1 MSTISSYILR
11 QTMGP
16 LLAAVGIALLVL
28 LTERMLRLLDMAL
41 DTGSGLTLLLKML
54 AFLVP
59 HYMALALPAA
69 FFLGDLLAFS
79 PLHQNSALDS
89 LDSAGIGLPRLL
101 SPRLLPARVPHASL
115 AV

>member
-28 LTERMLRLLDMAL
+28 LTERMLRLLDMVL
-41 DTGSGLTLLLKML
+41 DSGRGLTLLLQML

-59 HYMALALPAA
+59 HSLALALPAA
-69 FFLGDLLAFS
+69 FFLDMCLAFS
-79 PLHQNSALDS
+79 RLHQTRAPTTLGSSRL
-89 LDSAGIGLPRLL
+89 GMPRL
-101 SPRLLPARVPHASL
+101 P
-115 AV
+115 

>member
-28 LTERMLRLLDMAL
+28 LTERMLRLLDMVL
-41 DTGSGLTLLLKML
+41 DNGSGLTLLLQML

-59 HYMALALPAA
+59 TYMALALQASTS
-69 FFLGDLLAFS
+69 LGAWRAFS
-79 PLHQNSALDS
+79 RLHHQRQPHSPGP
-89 LDSAGIGLPRLL
+89 AGPGAPR
-101 SPRLLPARVPHASL
+101 R
-115 AV
+115 